1 MSEKLVFSVKEV
13 AELLGMSLNGTYN
26 SIAAG
31 EIPSVKIG
39 KKIVVP
45 KVRLHA
51 LLNGGE
57 KVAA

>member
-1 MSEKLVFSVKEV
+1 MSEKLVYTVNET
-13 AELLGMSLNGTYN
+13 AELLGMSRNGTYN

-45 KVRLHA
+45 KARLLA
-51 LLNGGE
+51 LLSGG
-57 KVAA
+57 A

>member
-1 MSEKLVFSVKEV
+1 MIMSEKLVYTVNET
-13 AELLGMSLNGTYN
+13 AELLGMSRNGTYN

-45 KVRLHA
+45 KARLLA
-51 LLNGGE
+51 LLSGG
-57 KVAA
+57 A